1 MTWQVGAAGARETL
15 DVRRVE
21 LAGLALWG
29 ARGGAGGG
37 LRVRRL
43 GAPLLAAPA
52 HLQLQIEHNLSD
64 SHNVPDFTLQGTLAT
79 LQCALDP
86 SQYRL
91 VRGVLAHNLGE
102 SVDDLLPPPAA
113 ERPAARDCD
122 QVGTAAATSAPALR
136 LCLTALFQLYARV

>member
-1 MTWQVGAAGARETL
+1 MSAGRAETGPGPPLEGRIDVRGAAGARETL
-15 DVRRVE
+15 DVRHVE
-21 LAGLALWG
+21 LAGLALWC

-52 HLQLQIEHNLSD
+52 HLKLQIEHNLSD
-64 SHNVPDFTLQGTLAT
+64 SHNVPDSTLQGTLAT

-91 VRGVLAHNLGE
+91 VRGVLAHNLGD

-113 ERPAARDCD
+113 EQRAAHYSE
-122 QVGTAAATSAPALR
+122 QVGAA
-136 LCLTALFQLYARV
+136 QV